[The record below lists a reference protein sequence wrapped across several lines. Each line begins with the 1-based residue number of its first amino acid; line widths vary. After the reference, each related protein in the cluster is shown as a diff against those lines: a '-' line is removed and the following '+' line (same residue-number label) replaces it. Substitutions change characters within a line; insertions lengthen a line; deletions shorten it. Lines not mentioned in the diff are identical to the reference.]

1 MRKTWTQKLD
11 NGRSAER
18 VILEKPYC
26 GVPAGT
32 VMLVSTPREVEDYIR
47 AVPPGVVVSPRTL
60 RDDLAAQHGAETT
73 CPTTTGI
80 FLRIVAEAALDQVA
94 AGADWSHV
102 APFWRV
108 VDPDSPTAKKISGGS
123 ELIRRMR
130 QQESDG
136 YEPASRVAAVRSSRL
151 VARASSAGAPEI

>member
-1 MRKTWTQKLD
+1 MRKTWTQKLE

-32 VMLVSTPREVEDYIR
+32 VMLVSTPREVEQYIR
-47 AVPPGVVVSPRTL
+47 AIPPGVVVSPRTL

-80 FLRIVAEAALDQVA
+80 FLRIVSEAALEQVA
-94 AGADWSHV
+94 AGADWAQV

-108 VDPDSPTAKKISGGS
+108 VDPESPTAQKISGGPD
-123 ELIRRMR
+123 LIRKMR
-130 QQESDG
+130 AQEASG
-136 YEPASRVAAVRSSRL
+136 YKRASRVAATR
-151 VARASSAGAPEI
+151 